1 MDVAEDHHDGPTFR
15 FKATLVWIGPKP
27 LFRHNDVL
35 RRHSVDGD
43 VIRRQSVDNDVMHF
57 NSDVMTRRL
66 CDSLER
72 LLEPAEIAQVRWL
85 GHFITVS

>member
-1 MDVAEDHHDGPTFR
+1 MDVAEDHNGLTFH

-27 LFRHNDVL
+27 VLRHDLL
-35 RRHSVDGD
+35 RRHSVDSD
-43 VIRRQSVDNDVMHF
+43 VMRRQSVDSDVMHF
-57 NSDVMTRRL
+57 DVMTRRL

-72 LLEPAEIAQVRWL
+72 LLEPAEIAQVRLL

>member
-1 MDVAEDHHDGPTFR
+1 MDVAENHNGPTFR

-27 LFRHNDVL
+27 VFRHNDVL

-43 VIRRQSVDNDVMHF
+43 VIRRQSVDSDVMHYD
-57 NSDVMTRRL
+57 SDVMTRRL

-72 LLEPAEIAQVRWL
+72 LLEPAEIAQVRCL